1 MSTTSIIDLRP
12 LAAELHLDPKSVLAV
27 VDLLDN
33 GNTVPFITRYRK
45 DQTGGLNEDVIRAV
59 QSRVEKLRLL
69 AQRKQTIL
77 KSIESQ
83 QKLTPELAEAIDKAD
98 SFRRLEDLYLPF
110 KPKKQ
115 TLATIAR
122 ERGLELLADEIQAA
136 ADACANLDERA
147 KDFANSDR
155 QVPTAADA
163 LLGAGHIVAE
173 RFSERTDVRERLRAI
188 VERTGRL
195 VSTKI
200 APAEPVPAATP
211 ATAPPPTAENGQP
224 APEPAPQ
231 PRQKGRNRNKKQRN
245 PDAFRDFFNYTEAV
259 GKVPPHRVLALNRA
273 ERARAVR
280 VKIEADAAEM
290 QKIVDELLVPPGHPH
305 ADFLRGCAQD
315 ALARLILPSLEREIR
330 RDLTDHA
337 EAQAVAVFA
346 RNLRNLLLQPPVRE
360 RRVLAID
367 PGYKSGCKVVALDQ
381 IGNPLAHDVVHVVS
395 KGDEKRAAAKAKLV
409 ELANQHNCS
418 VVAIGNGSGC
428 RDAEA
433 LVAEI
438 IAENATAQPLA
449 YVIVNEAGASVYS
462 ASPVGREEFPQF
474 DATVRGAIS
483 IGRRL
488 LDPLSELVKIEP
500 ANIGVGMYQHDVKA
514 KHLQASLD
522 AVVQSCV
529 NYVGVDAN
537 TASVSLLRYV
547 SGLNQLT
554 ARRFVEYRQQ
564 HGPFKSRSEFLQVPN
579 LGDATYV
586 QAAGFLRLSGSENP
600 FDATWIHP
608 ESYEV
613 AEKVLARAGL
623 TREEL
628 VDRQQAERL
637 AAAVAQVDAPAL
649 AAELSTGAH
658 LVRDIL
664 AQFTRPGRDP
674 REDLPPPLF
683 KHGILKL
690 EDLQPGMEL
699 TGSVLN
705 VVDFGAFVDIGLKD
719 SGLVHISH
727 LSTKFIDD
735 PHKVVA
741 VGDIVRVWVLSVDKE
756 RRRVSLSMVAPGTP
770 REIERKGRPDHRRQG
785 PKRPPPADGQPTEAP
800 AGTQGGQAGGD
811 RRPRRDR
818 PRRRKPA
825 HAGAGAHGG
834 QGGPPAQGEGA
845 RAGAAQPAV
854 AQSRPAYT
862 SAPKRKADLPPPKL
876 TKAMKA
882 GKEPLRTF
890 GQLQQFFKLKS
901 QDGEKQKTEA
911 EKTP

>member
-12 LAAELHLDPKSVLAV
+12 LAAELHLDPEAVLAV

-59 QSRVEKLRLL
+59 QARVEKLRLL

-83 QKLTPELAEAIDKAD
+83 QQLTPELAESIEKAD

-136 ADACANLDERA
+136 AASCANLDERA
-147 KDFANSDR
+147 KDFANPDR

-188 VERTGRL
+188 IERTGRL
-195 VSTKI
+195 VSAKV
-200 APAEPVPAATP
+200 APAEPAPAPATP
-211 ATAPPPTAENGQP
+211 VGENGQP
-224 APEPAPQ
+224 APAPAPT
-231 PRQKGRNRNKKQRN
+231 PEPPPKGRHRNKNKHRS
-245 PDAFRDFFNYTEAV
+245 PDAFRDFFNYSEAI
-259 GKVPPHRVLALNRA
+259 GKVPPHRVLAINRA

-290 QKIVDELLVPPGHPH
+290 QKVVDELLIPPGHPH

-330 RDLTDHA
+330 RELTDHA
-337 EAQAVAVFA
+337 EAQAVTVFA

-360 RRVLAID
+360 RRVLAVD

-381 IGNPLAHDVVHVVS
+381 IGNPLAHEVVHVVS
-395 KGDEKRAAAKAKLV
+395 RGDEKRAAAKARLV
-409 ELANQHNCS
+409 ELVNQHNYS

-554 ARRFVEYRQQ
+554 ARRLVEYRQQ
-564 HGPFKSRSEFLQVPN
+564 HGPFKTRSEFLSVPN

-586 QAAGFLRLSGSENP
+586 QAAGFLRISGGENP
-600 FDATWIHP
+600 FDGTWIHP

-613 AEKVLARAGL
+613 AEKVLSRTGL
-623 TREEL
+623 SRQEL
-628 VDRQQAERL
+628 VDKQHAERL
-637 AAAVAQVDAPAL
+637 AAAVGQIDAPAL
-649 AAELSTGAH
+649 AAELGTGTH
-658 LVRDIL
+658 LLRDIL

-683 KHGILKL
+683 KRGILKL

-727 LSTKFIDD
+727 LSTKFVDD

-770 REIERKGRPDHRRQG
+770 RDIERKGRPDYPRRQP
-785 PKRPPPADGQPTEAP
+785 PKRPLSADGQPTDGQP
-800 AGTQGGQAGGD
+800 ADGAGQEGGQ
-811 RRPRRDR
+811 RPPRRDR

-825 HAGAGAHGG
+825 RAGTGGYAGQGAPQAQGAGATTGV
-834 QGGPPAQGEGA
+834 
-845 RAGAAQPAV
+845 AQPAA
-854 AQSRPAYT
+854 AQSRAAY
-862 SAPKRKADLPPPKL
+862 ANPPKRKSDLPPPKL

-890 GQLQQFFKLKS
+890 GQLQQFFKLKTNDDE
-901 QDGEKQKTEA
+901 Q